1 MRKPTDRQIEILQLK
16 ASGLTDPAIAERLGI
31 SVHTA
36 KAHLRNLYESIGAKT
51 GPHAVALAYDH
62 GFLPAPVRPVVHR
75 EVPDDETKWK
85 RVGMTW
91 KPATS
96 TVRDLVGGATRA

>member
-1 MRKPTDRQIEILQLK
+1 MRRPTDRQIEILQLK
-16 ASGLTDPAIAERLGI
+16 ARGLTDPAIAEHLGI

-62 GFLPAPVRPVVHR
+62 GFLPATVRPVAHR
-75 EVPDDETKWK
+75 ERPADDTRWQ

-91 KPATS
+91 KPVMS
-96 TVRDLVGGATRA
+96 

>member
-1 MRKPTDRQIEILQLK
+1 MRQPTDRQIQILQL
-16 ASGLTDPAIAERLGI
+16 AATGLTSPAIAEYLGI

-62 GFLPAPVRPVVHR
+62 GFLPATVRPAKR
-75 EVPDDETKWK
+75 GEGRDDDIKWQ
-85 RVGMTW
+85 RIGMTW
-91 KPATS
+91 KPVTAE
-96 TVRDLVGGATRA
+96 VHDQAAGATRA